1 MNTAVR
7 KSEEMY
13 KKYGNDVYS
22 IASSLDLDII
32 DVPMEGEAKEFFWGD
47 AITIKEGLEEPL
59 RRELIAH
66 AICHYL
72 LHSGSHYA
80 LQSRRYSYGNYH
92 EKQANVFAAFLL
104 MPDKELEKFEG
115 KDLAIH
121 DLAEEFNVTPQF
133 MKFRLGLAKH
143 YNPRKFKS
151 LWGVK

>member
-7 KSEEMY
+7 KAEEIY
-13 KKYGNDVYS
+13 QQYGNDVYN
-22 IASSLDLDII
+22 IADSLGLEIL

-47 AITIKEGLEEPL
+47 AITVKEGLDEPL

-72 LHSGSHYA
+72 LHAGSHYA
-80 LQSRRYSYGNYH
+80 LHSKKYSYGNYH

-104 MPDKELEKFEG
+104 MPDGELEKAG
-115 KDLAIH
+115 SNNLSVH
-121 DLAEEFNVTPQF
+121 DLADKLNVTPQF
-133 MKFRLGLAKH
+133 VKFRLGLAKH
-143 YNPRKFKS
+143 YNPGKFKS

>member
-7 KSEEMY
+7 KAEEIY
-13 KKYGNDVYS
+13 KRYGNDVYS

-59 RRELIAH
+59 RRELVAH

-104 MPDKELEKFEG
+104 IPDEKLEKFEG
-115 KDLAIH
+115 KNLTIH

-133 MKFRLGLAKH
+133 VKFRLGLAKH
-143 YNPRKFKS
+143 YNPKKFSS
-151 LWGVK
+151 LWR

>member
-1 MNTAVR
+1 MNIAVR
-7 KSEEMY
+7 KAEEIY
-13 KKYGNDVYS
+13 KRYGNDVYN

-32 DVPMEGEAKEFFWGD
+32 DVPMEGEAREFFWGD

-66 AICHYL
+66 AICHFL

-80 LQSRRYSYGNYH
+80 LHSRKYSYGNYH

-104 MPDKELEKFEG
+104 IPDKELENFKG
-115 KDLAIH
+115 KDLTIH

-133 MKFRLGLAKH
+133 VKFRLGLAKH
-143 YNPRKFKS
+143 YSPKKFNS